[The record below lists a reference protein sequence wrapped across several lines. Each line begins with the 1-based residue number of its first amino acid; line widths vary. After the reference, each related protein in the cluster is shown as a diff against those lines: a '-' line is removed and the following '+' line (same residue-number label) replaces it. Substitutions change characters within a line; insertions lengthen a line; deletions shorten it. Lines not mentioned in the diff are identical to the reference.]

1 MKILKHSIKIV
12 NNTVDNSEIIEILSK
27 LYDKNTEKMDFY
39 VNYINIENKIPKE
52 EIVNLLDLNKEEALE
67 SIRYSSL
74 LPFNPKGTMGL
85 HKQFINDLSEGLYN
99 GYKLDGGLVNNTL
112 IKPLL
117 DKNLDKI
124 IVILQIMIIFYQMK

>member
-1 MKILKHSIKIV
+1 MAYLR
-12 NNTVDNSEIIEILSK
+12 TFSK
-27 LYDKNTEKMDFY
+27 LN
-39 VNYINIENKIPKE
+39 INIENNIPKE
-52 EIVNLLDLNKEEALE
+52 EIVNLLDLNREEALD

-85 HKQFINDLSEGLYN
+85 HNQFINDLSQGLYN

-117 DKNLDKI
+117 DKNFDKI
-124 IVILQIMIIFYQMK
+124 SSIGSECAKVNNIIYLPLNFKKNDGFLKTNKIASELTYW